1 MASYTRNWWSAVS
14 QLVGVV
20 VGVFNCTPK
29 IELDQLER

>member
-1 MASYTRNWWSAVS
+1 MASSARNWWSAVS

-20 VGVFNCTPK
+20 MGVFNCIPK